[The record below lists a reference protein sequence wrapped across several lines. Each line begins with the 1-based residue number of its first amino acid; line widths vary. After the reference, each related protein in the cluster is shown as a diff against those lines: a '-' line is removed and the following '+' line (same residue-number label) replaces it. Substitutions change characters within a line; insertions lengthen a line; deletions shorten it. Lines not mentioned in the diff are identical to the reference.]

1 MARGQIV
8 SPPQKARGD
17 RGTDKGGPPWSV
29 RAASA
34 TDRGRVRRNNE
45 DSCLV
50 ALEQK
55 LFIVSDGMGGH
66 QAGEIASRAVVSVL
80 PKMVEQRLAGVS
92 SPRARV
98 IELALREAVVGLSRR
113 LREQSAGH
121 VGLKGMGATVVL
133 AWLRGSEGMAHLAH
147 MGDSRIYLFRQYRLT
162 QLTEDHS
169 VVALLVKHAEITPEE
184 AREHP
189 ARGRLSRYV
198 GMEGDVYPDV
208 RTVNLQDGD
217 RVLLCTDGLTDMVP
231 DEQIAV
237 LLRASPD
244 PEATCQALV
253 AAANTAGG
261 RDNVSAIVI
270 YIAAASQGAEGA
282 RPCRVGQGSW
292 PSCTPEEDYAPRG

>member
-17 RGTDKGGPPWSV
+17 RGTDKGGQPWAV
-29 RAASA
+29 RAACAS
-34 TDRGRVRRNNE
+34 DRGRVRQNNE

-50 ALEQK
+50 AVEQR

-92 SPRARV
+92 SPQTPM
-98 IELALREAVVGLSRR
+98 IELALREAVVGLSGR
-113 LREQSAGH
+113 LREQSAGQA
-121 VGLKGMGATVVL
+121 GLKGMGATVAL

-147 MGDSRIYLFRQYRLT
+147 MGDSRSYLFRQYRLT

-169 VVALLVKHAEITPEE
+169 VVALLVKHGEITPEE
-184 AREHP
+184 AREHA

-198 GMEGDVYPDV
+198 GMEGEVYPDV
-208 RTVNLQDGD
+208 RTVNLQGGD
-217 RVLLCTDGLTDMVP
+217 RLLLCTDGLTDLVT

-237 LLRASPD
+237 LMRASPD
-244 PEATCQALV
+244 PETTCQALV
-253 AAANTAGG
+253 VAANAAGG
-261 RDNVSAIVI
+261 RDNVSVLVI
-270 YIAAASQGAEGA
+270 DVAALPLRAERAKGL
-282 RPCRVGQGSW
+282 
-292 PSCTPEEDYAPRG
+292 